1 MTAPASDRHW
11 IRARRYLEEGNFD
24 AARISLE
31 SVLTRHPEDAE
42 AHLRL
47 SDVAWEDDRVR
58 DSARH
63 AHAAARFMSAEPDL
77 IVAVGEALLRAG
89 EVVATRA
96 CLEHPALAATRSIP
110 ALLHMAGQRS
120 ALNENAEA
128 LALSDRAIAAGARG
142 PEMHFQRG
150 VHLLFNDRIREAEA
164 ELRECVRL
172 DPGFGRAWQELA
184 RLRPQT
190 ESDNHLAPLEQAL
203 GRVAPGS
210 YEHAAIEF
218 ARYKELEDLG
228 RYAEA
233 WAALARGNA
242 LMYAR
247 HRHDPQVT
255 VRLFADLARVCTTQ
269 FLHPAAA
276 NTDGAQP
283 IFIIGMP
290 RSGTTLLDRVLG
302 NHSQVAAVGEL
313 DDFARQMRWCADH
326 RSTLDDT
333 VIARL
338 PGMDFAELGRRY
350 LEQTRW
356 RAGAKPL
363 YTDKLPRNW
372 MVAGLIRKALPGA
385 RLLHLVRDPMDVC
398 FSNFRALFADA
409 FAHIYD
415 LEALAS
421 HYRVYRRTMAH
432 WHAAMPGQI
441 LDVAYADL
449 VADPEGTLRK
459 VLAFCGLDWE
469 PGCTDIT
476 RNRSAVSTLSAAQ
489 VREPVHTRFVDAW
502 RRYEQHLA
510 PLARALAGG
519 AENPA

>member
-1 MTAPASDRHW
+1 MTEASTDRHW
-11 IRARRYLEEGNFD
+11 KRARRYLADGNLD
-24 AARISLE
+24 AAQACLE
-31 SVLTRHPEDAE
+31 SVLARDPNDAE

-47 SDVAWEDDRVR
+47 SDIAWQHDRVR

-63 AHAAARFMSAEPDL
+63 ALEAARLVEVEAEKL
-77 IVAVGEALLRAG
+77 VMVAEALLRAG

-96 CLEHPALAATRSIP
+96 LLAHPLLARTRSIP

-128 LALSDRAIAAGARG
+128 LALSERAIAAGARG

-150 VHLLFNDRIREAEA
+150 VHLLFNNRMGEAEA

-172 DPGFGRAWQELA
+172 DPRLGRAWQELS
-184 RLRPQT
+184 RLRKQT
-190 ESDNHLAPLEQAL
+190 DTDNHLQAL
-203 GRVAPGS
+203 QQALAGVAPGS
-210 YEHAAIEF
+210 YEHASIEF

-228 RYAEA
+228 RYDEA
-233 WAALARGNA
+233 WQALARGNA

-247 HRHDPQVT
+247 HRHDPAFT
-255 VRLFADLARVCTTQ
+255 ERLFAELARTCTAE
-269 FLHPAAA
+269 FLRPVAA
-276 NTDGAQP
+276 NIDGAQP

-290 RSGTTLLDRVLG
+290 RSGTTLLDRMLG
-302 NHSQVAAVGEL
+302 NHSQVAAAGEL

-326 RSTLDDT
+326 CSTLDDT

-338 PGMDFAELGRRY
+338 PGFDFAELGRRY

-356 RAGAKPL
+356 RAAAKPH

-372 MVAGLIRKALPGA
+372 MVAGLIAKALPGA

-415 LEALAS
+415 LDALAS

-432 WHAAMPGQI
+432 WHAVLPGRI
-441 LDVAYADL
+441 LDVPYADL
-449 VADPEGTLRK
+449 VRDPDATLRK

-469 PGCTDIT
+469 PGCADIT

-489 VREPVHTRFVDAW
+489 VREPVHSRFIDAW
-502 RRYEQHLA
+502 RRYEEQLA
-510 PLARALAGG
+510 PLARALA
-519 AENPA
+519 E